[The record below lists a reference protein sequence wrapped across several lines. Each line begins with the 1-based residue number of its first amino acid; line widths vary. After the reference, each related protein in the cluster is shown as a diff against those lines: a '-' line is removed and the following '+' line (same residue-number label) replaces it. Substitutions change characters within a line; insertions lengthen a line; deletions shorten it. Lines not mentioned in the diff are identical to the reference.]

1 MSNTTSVHRDQIL
14 ARLKVIMR
22 RDLKLGSDFPI
33 ADDMPFFGG
42 EADID
47 SLDILLLLGSV
58 EKEFKIKIPNEAVGK
73 QVFQSVETLAKYVQG
88 QLDGGASI
96 AGAAAT
102 AAGSGGDPLARLPH
116 GPEFRFV
123 TRVISHKPG
132 EAAEAIWAP
141 TGKEPF
147 FAGHFP
153 GRPIVPG
160 VLIAESMAQVAGL
173 AVPIPPGT
181 AAEGMDGKLVQVDV
195 RFEQPVIP
203 PAEIAIRAQLVRSVG
218 GLHQFNVSASVGAIV
233 VSRGTLT
240 LNCSPI
246 ESAPV
251 GGRS

>member
-1 MSNTTSVHRDQIL
+1 MTPTATVNREDLLS
-14 ARLKVIMR
+14 RLKVIMR
-22 RDLKLGSDFPI
+22 RDLKLGADFPI

-73 QVFQSVETLAKYVQG
+73 QVFQSVETLANYIQG
-88 QLDGGASI
+88 QLEGGASSVG
-96 AGAAAT
+96 GAAA
-102 AAGSGGDPLARLPH
+102 AATPAADLLARLPH

-123 TRVISHKPG
+123 TRVVGATPG
-132 EAAEAIWAP
+132 EFAEGIWAP

-153 GRPIVPG
+153 GHPIVPG
-160 VLIAESMAQVAGL
+160 VLLAESMAQVAGL
-173 AVPIPPGT
+173 AVPIPPGSQR
-181 AAEGMDGKLVQVDV
+181 MDGKLVQIDV
-195 RFEQPVIP
+195 RFEQPVVP
-203 PAEIAIRAQLVRSVG
+203 PAEIAVRAQLTRSVG
-218 GLHQFNVSASVGAIV
+218 GLHQFNVTASVGAIV

-246 ESAPV
+246 ESVAV
-251 GGRS
+251 GGR